1 MRILLSLP
9 INFENVLDYGM
20 IYAPNQI
27 IKYRD
32 QFQYTY
38 VEHYNRVRRL
48 CNALKSLGV
57 KPGQAVGMLEW
68 DTSLSQAHW
77 AIPLYGCLFIQ

>member
-1 MRILLSLP
+1 MGSIGYHYPLTLKM
-9 INFENVLDYGM
+9 FLDYGM

-32 QFQYTY
+32 HFQYTY
-38 VEHYNRVRRL
+38 VEHYNRVKRL

-57 KPGQAVGMLEW
+57 KAGL
-68 DTSLSQAHW
+68 
-77 AIPLYGCLFIQ
+77 

>member
-1 MRILLSLP
+1 MSNIGYRYPLTLKM
-9 INFENVLDYGM
+9 FLDYGM

-57 KPGQAVGMLEW
+57 KAGL
-68 DTSLSQAHW
+68 
-77 AIPLYGCLFIQ
+77 